1 MSEDE
6 DGQDNI
12 DRLLDAIRR
21 DWRRLSAAA
30 GDFER
35 RRIKQE
41 MQRRFE
47 ELRRRLEEG

>member
-1 MSEDE
+1 MNEDE
-6 DGQDNI
+6 GQAADI
-12 DRLLDAIRR
+12 DRLLDAIRS
-21 DWRRLSAAA
+21 DWRRLGGAD
-30 GDFER
+30 GDFQR